1 LNQHYNIS
9 LEDLLVK
16 YLLQEASPEERQ
28 RVDEWLTADP
38 ANQQHYDQ
46 LRLIWEKSLRL
57 TPRGGLPDIE
67 GEEETA
73 WQTLKEKLHQPARQT
88 PVRTIRWTA
97 VAAAAAIAVL
107 FWWRSTPTL
116 HPEIASND
124 AIRTDTLADG
134 SVVTLNKHSSMSFAA
149 DQRDVSLKGEA
160 FFRIAPDKNHPFH
173 VQTNGITITVLGTS
187 FNVSTLGKKTVI
199 LVQSGLIEVKTTQ
212 SSIHVKAGESI
223 ALAQND
229 SILQTHTAATA
240 LYNYY
245 QPRVFVC
252 HDTPLGD
259 LVDALNQAYGDSIVI
274 GNPQLTQLPITT
286 TFQNESL
293 SQIIDVIK
301 KTLKI
306 TVDTNGSR
314 YTLK

>member
-1 LNQHYNIS
+1 MNQHYNIS

-28 RVDEWLTADP
+28 RVDEWLAADP
-38 ANQQHYDQ
+38 ANQHHYDQ

-67 GEEETA
+67 GEEHAA
-73 WQTLKEKLHQPARQT
+73 WQTLKEKLHSPTRQT
-88 PVRTIRWTA
+88 PIRTIRWIA
-97 VAAAAAIAVL
+97 VAAAAAVAIL
-107 FWWRSTPTL
+107 FWWRSTPIA
-116 HPEIASND
+116 HQEIASNE

-134 SVVTLNKHSSMSFAA
+134 SIVTLNKHSNLSSTGG
-149 DQRDVSLKGEA
+149 RDVALKGEA
-160 FFRIAPDKNHPFH
+160 FFQIAPDKNHPFH

-187 FNVSTLGKKTVI
+187 FNVNTVGKKTVI
-199 LVQSGLIEVKTTQ
+199 LVQSGLIEVKTRQ

-223 ALAQND
+223 TLGEND
-229 SILQTHTAATA
+229 STLQTHNAAPA

-259 LVDALNQAYGDSIVI
+259 LVDALNEAYGDSILI
-274 GNPQLTQLPITT
+274 GNPQLDHLPITT

-306 TVDTNGSR
+306 TVDTSGSR
-314 YTLK
+314 YILK